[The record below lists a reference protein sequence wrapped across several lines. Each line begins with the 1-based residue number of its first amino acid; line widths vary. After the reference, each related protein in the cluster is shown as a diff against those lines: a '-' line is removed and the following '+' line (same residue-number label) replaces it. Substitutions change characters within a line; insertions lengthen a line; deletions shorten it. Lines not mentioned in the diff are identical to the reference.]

1 MPVIRLNIT
10 DGEGVLL
17 GQVALDAATLDDSS
31 RCAESI
37 GGLLAAVG
45 EVGAQGGAIFGHG
58 RIVVRSAH
66 LPHDPLDTYQPSGV
80 TPRPAAVTASGSVA
94 ASDGHL

>member
-37 GGLLAAVG
+37 GWQVLNELPVPRRGATCDHCG
-45 EVGAQGGAIFGHG
+45 E
-58 RIVVRSAH
+58 
-66 LPHDPLDTYQPSGV
+66 
-80 TPRPAAVTASGSVA
+80 RPARGMSNGLCVECIETFVKLGVER
-94 ASDGHL
+94 SDAR